1 MTVVGTDIVKTAR
14 FEGWQNRSDAQLLKV
29 FHPSEVAMFRAFV
42 FKDTP
47 RAIQF
52 LASRFAVKEA
62 FFKVFSALPGSVKN
76 QTNLPFLRLARMVR
90 VVHGEQR
97 QPHLPQE
104 LLDQLILFPVQAS
117 LSLSH
122 EECCCVAFVSVVVQ
136 L

>member
-14 FEGWQNRSDAQLLKV
+14 FARWQNRSDAQLLKV
-29 FHPSEVAMFRAFV
+29 FHPSEVAMFRALV
-42 FKDTP
+42 PKDTS
-47 RAIQF
+47 RATQF

-62 FFKVFSALPGSVKN
+62 FFKAFSALPVSVKN
-76 QTNLPFLRLARMVR
+76 QTNLPFLPLARMVR

-104 LLDQLILFPVQAS
+104 LLDQLILLPVQAS

-122 EECCCVAFVSVVVQ
+122 EQCCCVAFVSVVVQ